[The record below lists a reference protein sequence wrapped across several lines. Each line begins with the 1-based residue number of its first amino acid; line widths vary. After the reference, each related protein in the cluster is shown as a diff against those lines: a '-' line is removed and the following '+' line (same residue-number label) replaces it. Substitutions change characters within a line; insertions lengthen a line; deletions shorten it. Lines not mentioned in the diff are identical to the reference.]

1 MNQATVIKGLQQEID
16 ALVDELAFYKDS
28 FGRTSLALKTIKDG
42 VWDYNLIKGEVYF
55 NPQYYLM
62 LGYKPYELPQ
72 SRQTWIDLLHPDD
85 REKTVSYVDDCIK
98 NDNDWA
104 VEFRLKTK
112 TGDYKWIL
120 GRGDVV
126 VRDKDGN
133 PLRRIG
139 THTDITEK
147 KQLEVEREELIEKL
161 NVSLEAVNTLSG
173 MIPICSS
180 CKNIRDDKGF
190 WNRIEE
196 YIQSHS
202 TALFTHSICPDCA
215 EKLYGDDEWF
225 KEFK

>member
-1 MNQATVIKGLQQEID
+1 MNQTSKIKSLQQQID
-16 ALVDELAFYKDS
+16 GLIDELAFYKDS
-28 FGRTSLALKTIKDG
+28 FGRTSLALETIKDG

-55 NPQYYLM
+55 SPQYYLM

-72 SRQTWIDLLHPDD
+72 SRQTWINLLHPDD
-85 REKTVSYVDDCIK
+85 REKTVSHIDKCIEI
-98 NDNDWA
+98 DNDWSI
-104 VEFRLKTK
+104 EFRLRTK
-112 TGDYKWIL
+112 DGGYKWIL
-120 GRGDVV
+120 GRGNVV
-126 VRDKDGN
+126 ARDKDGC

-161 NVSLEAVNTLSG
+161 NVSLQTVNTLSG

-202 TALFTHSICPDCA
+202 TALFTHSICPECA
-215 EKLYGDDEWF
+215 EKIYGDDDWY
-225 KEFK
+225 KEL

>member
-1 MNQATVIKGLQQEID
+1 MSQSTEIKKLQKQID
-16 ALVDELAFYKDS
+16 TLVDELAFNKDS
-28 FGRTSLALKTIKDG
+28 FGRTSLALETIKDG

-55 NPQYYLM
+55 SPQYYIM

-72 SRQTWIDLLHPDD
+72 SRQTWIDLLHPAD
-85 REKTVSYVDDCIK
+85 REKTVSYVDNCIK
-98 NDNDWA
+98 NDTDWS
-104 VEFRLKTK
+104 VEFRLRTK
-112 TGDYKWIL
+112 NGDYRWIL
-120 GRGDVV
+120 GRGNVA
-126 VRDKDGN
+126 VRDKDGT

-147 KQLEVEREELIEKL
+147 KHLEIEREELIEKL
-161 NVSLEAVNTLSG
+161 NTTLETVDTLSG

-190 WNRIEE
+190 WNKIEE

-215 EKLYGDDEWF
+215 EKLYGEEDWY